1 VAEPIDSA
9 LCTTMTRTHHDQ
21 FAKQCLAGFL
31 APYGEAEISREVV
44 SEVRQ
49 IDVYFVPEST
59 ARVLKSELGLL
70 GRMVTTPS
78 LLEAFR
84 NPVQAPHIL
93 DCQSKLNEARNE
105 LIRRAKS
112 QKQRLAKRKLP
123 QLWMITPSIAEA
135 LLSGFG
141 GKSRSGWSTGVY
153 FLPGE
158 QRVGIVAIDQLP
170 TIASTLWLRLMGR
183 GFVQSEAIAELVAL
197 PPEYPFRSHALEQLA
212 NLRVTIQARQNLSRD
227 DRGLV
232 MTLSPVY
239 KQWQAETLEQ
249 GWKAGE
255 QVGRQQGN
263 LDLVMRL
270 LVRKV
275 GDIDESLR
283 SQIEQL
289 PLSQLELL
297 GEALLDF
304 STVDDLSVWLSDH
317 SRQN

>member
-1 VAEPIDSA
+1 
-9 LCTTMTRTHHDQ
+9 MTRTHHDQ

-31 APYGEAEISREVV
+31 APYGETEISREVV

-49 IDVYFVPEST
+49 IDVYFVPRST

-70 GRMVTTPS
+70 GQMVTTPS

-84 NPVQAPHIL
+84 NPVQATHIL
-93 DCQSKLNEARNE
+93 DCQSKLNDARNE
-105 LIRRAKS
+105 LMRRAKS
-112 QKQRLAKRKLP
+112 QKQSFTKRKFP
-123 QLWMITPSIAEA
+123 QLWVITPSISKI
-135 LLSGFG
+135 LLSGFA
-141 GKSRSGWSTGVY
+141 GKSRPGWSRGVY

-158 QRVGIVAIDQLP
+158 QRVGIVAINQLP
-170 TIASTLWLRLMGR
+170 KIASTLWLRLMGR
-183 GFVQSEAIAELVAL
+183 ESVQTEAVAELLAL
-197 PPEYPFRSHALEQLA
+197 PPEYPFRRHALEQLA

-227 DRGLV
+227 DRGLI
-232 MTLSPVY
+232 MTLSPAY
-239 KQWQAETLEQ
+239 EQWQAETLEQ

-255 QVGRQQGN
+255 QVGRQQGQ

-270 LVRKV
+270 LARKV
-275 GDIDESLR
+275 GHIDDALR

-289 PLSQLELL
+289 SPAQLESL

-304 STVDDLSVWLSDH
+304 STVDDLSAWLNDH